1 MRRLDKYTNVLE
13 ISSRFLEKN
22 EEEEGGFTWY
32 IQLYMK
38 VLYIYAYCIYIYMSD
53 CIRYMLHLKTVV
65 IQSLVCKDGQKGK
78 PIHIVT

>member
-1 MRRLDKYTNVLE
+1 MVYTALYESV
-13 ISSRFLEKN
+13 I
-22 EEEEGGFTWY
+22 Y
-32 IQLYMK
+32 IC
-38 VLYIYAYCIYIYMSD
+38 VLYIYIYMSD